1 MFLKRFIV
9 VCCIVPAVF
18 FSLTPI
24 FPTRERKNS
33 MKKIACI
40 VLCLLMSM
48 TSCVLA
54 DTIIQRP
61 DQYLTCRVDRGCTA
75 ERQPNTEIVSITK
88 DMNKGIWSTFSGTL
102 SFDHTGNYTVY
113 MVEYDTDTD
122 TTYNT
127 TIHVTVTKKDPTVNW
142 KWDKSANS
150 SQLLSW
156 IAQHGNVLAVGQKI
170 SFKHTCTIDG
180 VEQKVVY
187 SSNNPS
193 VATVDSNGMVT
204 LRSPGRASILMR
216 ADGTNETMDNYVIV
230 YDGDPW
236 TSVSGDFEPTN
247 RSDTMNIYKQPSTSS
262 TVIAVKKIY
271 DSENFYIVSRGESWC
286 KVSYNGKVGYAQ
298 TGKLTFYDGYS
309 GSEALEETVPSP
321 IVSEQNVSS
330 NASVFSAQNA
340 SDLPLDGSSSGT
352 TASNSPSSSKTVSS
366 AKAANSSK
374 PVRYTLR
381 QLGTLTSKVTLSGRS
396 MEIPTEDFFAASTV
410 PKDKQIGV
418 IYTPKEGS
426 AALRRSAS
434 TSAYLTRHCKAG
446 YLVQVLEYGSKF
458 CKVVYDGDTGY
469 VLTSSLRFVTP
480 GTEPERTAKL
490 SYNGKTNGSTA
501 ISVRCA
507 PDKSSAKVGEW
518 DTGTDVLIFGEQ
530 NGWYLIEARG
540 RRGYVLPKYITL
552 TDGE

>member
-1 MFLKRFIV
+1 MKRSV
-9 VCCIVPAVF
+9 
-18 FSLTPI
+18 
-24 FPTRERKNS
+24 
-33 MKKIACI
+33 CI
-40 VLCLLMSM
+40 VLCLLLSM

-54 DTIIQRP
+54 DTVIQRP

-88 DMNKGIWSTFSGTL
+88 DMGKGIWSTFSGTL

-113 MVEYDTDTD
+113 MVEYDTDAD
-122 TTYNT
+122 TTYKT
-127 TIHVTVTKKDPTVNW
+127 TIHVTVTKKDPAVNW

-150 SQLLSW
+150 AQMLSW
-156 IAQHGNVLAVGQKI
+156 ITQHGNVLAVGQKI

-180 VEQKVVY
+180 VEQKVLY
-187 SSNNPS
+187 SSNNPN

-204 LRSPGRASILMR
+204 LRSPGRASILMQ
-216 ADGTNETMDNYVIV
+216 AEGTNETMDNYVIV
-230 YDGDPW
+230 YDGAPW
-236 TSVSGDFEPTN
+236 TSVSGDFEPTD
-247 RSDTMNIYKQPSTSS
+247 RTDTMNIYKQPSTSS
-262 TVIAVKKIY
+262 AVIAVKRIY

-309 GSEALEETVPSP
+309 GTEALEETVPSP
-321 IVSEQNVSS
+321 NVSEQNVSS
-330 NASVFSAQNA
+330 ASAFSEQNA
-340 SDLPLDGSSSGT
+340 PVLPLNGSSDN
-352 TASNSPSSSKTVSS
+352 TAAHSTSSSSKTVSS
-366 AKAANSSK
+366 GNTAYSSK
-374 PVRYTLR
+374 PAQYTLR
-381 QLGTLTSKVTLSGRS
+381 QLGTLTSKVTLNGRS
-396 MEIPTEDFFAASTV
+396 LEIATEEFFAGSTV
-410 PKDKQIGV
+410 PKSKQIGV

-480 GTEPERTAKL
+480 GTAPEHTAKL

-507 PDKSSAKVGEW
+507 PDKSSSKVGEW
-518 DTGTDVLIFGEQ
+518 DTGTEVLIFGEQ

-552 TDGE
+552 TDN